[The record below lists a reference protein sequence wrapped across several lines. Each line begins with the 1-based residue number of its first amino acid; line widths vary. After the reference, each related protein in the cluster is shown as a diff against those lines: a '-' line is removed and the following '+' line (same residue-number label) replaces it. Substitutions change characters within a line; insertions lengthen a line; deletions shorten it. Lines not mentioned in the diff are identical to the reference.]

1 MKVRTRHLFSHSRS
15 QAEKKWTVIKKIV
28 KSLAFSSLILH
39 FKRKFVKL
47 MDKSN
52 FWVDGK
58 FENAPHWKYWIALI
72 MQNFRQ
78 MNVHKKLISRIFS
91 NMLVVIVVCVLV
103 FESTKCNYAIFAP
116 ILTFLNIMT
125 NFTKFFKSFIQ
136 VFLTQWWWISASA
149 SFVNHFLMERFF
161 ITFKMIS

>member
-1 MKVRTRHLFSHSRS
+1 MNSD
-15 QAEKKWTVIKKIV
+15 KKIRQIIGIY
-28 KSLAFSSLILH
+28 KFDFAF
-39 FKRKFVKL
+39 RKKIREINVYVQIE
-47 MDKSN
+47 

-78 MNVHKKLISRIFS
+78 MNVHKKLISWIFS
-91 NMLVVIVVCVLV
+91 NMLVVIVACVLV

-136 VFLTQWWWISASA
+136 VFLTQWWISASA